1 MPKGRPTTKP
11 RTDFGLRLFAAREA
25 RGLSQTQVAEK
36 LGITQSSYADWER
49 YSVALRPEQLALLAE
64 VLEVTVEDLLG
75 TKPKNRRGA
84 GPAGKMRQL
93 FEAATV
99 LPRTQQQKIV
109 DILEPFVSRHV
120 NGTESH

>member
-1 MPKGRPTTKP
+1 MPTGRPTSKP
-11 RTDFGLRLFAAREA
+11 RTDFGQRLFAAREA

-49 YSVALRPEQLALLAE
+49 YTVALRPEQLALLAE

-75 TKPKNRRGA
+75 TKPKNRRGT

-109 DILEPFVSRHV
+109 DILEPFVSRHA
-120 NGTESH
+120 NGTNGH